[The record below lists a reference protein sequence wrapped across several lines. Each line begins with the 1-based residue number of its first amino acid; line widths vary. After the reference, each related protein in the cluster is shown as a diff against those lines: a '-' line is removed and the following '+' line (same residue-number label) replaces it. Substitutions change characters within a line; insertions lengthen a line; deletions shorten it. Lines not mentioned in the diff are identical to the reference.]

1 MSETLPNWFW
11 TIYYLFLLVTLGTAL
26 LSVIKRKMSRLS
38 FIAIVLTLTIPLVSL
53 INSIGRPEEMNE
65 FEYLVS
71 QLQQGAIWSV
81 FIMVGYLFLIVWC
94 GLFLFKSKTKK

>member
-38 FIAIVLTLTIPLVSL
+38 FIAIVLTLAIPLVSL

-65 FEYLVS
+65 FEYLVNEF
-71 QLQQGAIWSV
+71 QQGAIWSV
-81 FIMVGYLFLIVWC
+81 FVMVGYLFLIVWW
-94 GLFLFKSKTKK
+94 GLFLFKSKAKK

>member
-38 FIAIVLTLTIPLVSL
+38 FIAIVLTLAIPLVSL
-53 INSIGRPEEMNE
+53 INSIGRPEEMDE

-81 FIMVGYLFLIVWC
+81 FVMVGYLFLIVWW
-94 GLFLFKSKTKK
+94 GLFLFKSKAKK

>member
-38 FIAIVLTLTIPLVSL
+38 FIAIVLTLAIPLVSL

-81 FIMVGYLFLIVWC
+81 FVMVGYLFLIVWW

>member
-38 FIAIVLTLTIPLVSL
+38 FIAIVLTLAIPLVSL

-81 FIMVGYLFLIVWC
+81 FVMVGYLFLIIWW
-94 GLFLFKSKTKK
+94 GLFLFKSKAKK

>member
-38 FIAIVLTLTIPLVSL
+38 FIAIVLTLAIPLVSL
-53 INSIGRPEEMNE
+53 INSIGRPEEINE

-81 FIMVGYLFLIVWC
+81 FIMVGYLFLIVWW
-94 GLFLFKSKTKK
+94 GLFLFKSKAKK

>member
-38 FIAIVLTLTIPLVSL
+38 FIAIVLTLIIPLVSL

-71 QLQQGAIWSV
+71 QLQQGAIWPV
-81 FIMVGYLFLIVWC
+81 FIMVGYLFLIVWW
-94 GLFLFKSKTKK
+94 GLFLFKSKAKK

>member
-38 FIAIVLTLTIPLVSL
+38 FIAIVLTLAIPLVSL

-81 FIMVGYLFLIVWC
+81 FIMVGYLFLIVWW
-94 GLFLFKSKTKK
+94 GLFLFKSKAKK

>member
-38 FIAIVLTLTIPLVSL
+38 FIAIVLTLAIPLVSL
-53 INSIGRPEEMNE
+53 INSIGRPKEMNE

-81 FIMVGYLFLIVWC
+81 FIMVGYLFLIVWW
-94 GLFLFKSKTKK
+94 GLFLFKSKAKK

>member
-38 FIAIVLTLTIPLVSL
+38 FIAIVLTLIIPLVSL

-81 FIMVGYLFLIVWC
+81 FIMVGYLFLIIWW
-94 GLFLFKSKTKK
+94 GLFLFKSKAKK

>member
-38 FIAIVLTLTIPLVSL
+38 FIAIVLTLAIPLVSL

-81 FIMVGYLFLIVWC
+81 FVMVGYLFLIVWWS
-94 GLFLFKSKTKK
+94 LFLFKSKAKR

>member
-38 FIAIVLTLTIPLVSL
+38 FIAIVLTLAIPLVSL

-71 QLQQGAIWSV
+71 QLQQGAIWPV
-81 FIMVGYLFLIVWC
+81 FIMVGYLFLIVWW
-94 GLFLFKSKTKK
+94 GLFLFKSKAKK

>member
-38 FIAIVLTLTIPLVSL
+38 FIAIVLTLIIPLVSL

-81 FIMVGYLFLIVWC
+81 FIMVGYLFLIVWW
-94 GLFLFKSKTKK
+94 GLFLFKSKAKK

>member
-38 FIAIVLTLTIPLVSL
+38 FIAIVLTLAIPLVSL

-81 FIMVGYLFLIVWC
+81 FVMVGYLFLIVWW
-94 GLFLFKSKTKK
+94 GLFLFKSKAKK

>member
-38 FIAIVLTLTIPLVSL
+38 FIAIVLTLAIPLVSL

-81 FIMVGYLFLIVWC
+81 FVMVGYLFLIVWW
-94 GLFLFKSKTKK
+94 GLFLFKSKAMK